1 LNLPFDGGMN
11 VTVTVQ
17 VPAGAIALI
26 HSFPPSWKPVPITF
40 TNGAGSS
47 TLPLLVSVTGR
58 AVLTVPA
65 GTLPKL
71 IFFADNPTVSLFFV
85 AAGLDCAL
93 ARSLRTD
100 RAAQAAVRTAIDR
113 RT

>member
-1 LNLPFDGGMN
+1 MK

-26 HSFPPSWKPVPITF
+26 HSFAPSLKPVPVTF

-58 AVLTVPA
+58 AVLIVPA

-71 IFFADNPTVSLFFV
+71 IFFGESPTASLFLG
-85 AAGLDCAL
+85 ADASACAL
-93 ARSLRTD
+93 ATPPRTHNAH
-100 RAAQAAVRTAIDR
+100 AAHTTAIA
-113 RT
+113 